1 MPAIFSSLKDKSFLS
16 FTFNGVDV
24 NSLGLAVV
32 SNGDR
37 YSLSLQPTFTN
48 SFSTIPGKIGSF
60 YWGTQIT
67 GKSISIALATDCMD
81 YRDYMN
87 AVQLFKP
94 GNYGKFSFAQTDF
107 CESYALV
114 QSVSQF
120 SFIPFESEKTV
131 NGIKFNDTIFK
142 GNMTLSFFFP
152 DPYFYGKE
160 SVGNYIDDHVNQPWA
175 LASGLPFKNKVGT
188 YQNLFL
194 QNGQLLNAQPTIT
207 KYYCYNAGNAQ
218 AKVDFRFT
226 DSFSVSSNEVSWTDY
241 KVEKLIVSKPRM
253 FRDIDYTL
261 SLLTTYESSFAQ
273 NKVQI
278 LDDMRDTLDSALKSE
293 LTGIVLATG
302 GGLHWPT
309 VAQAKTAIAQIIT
322 GVDFSF
328 SINGYLRQSLMSAT
342 LMLHVFGQEIT
353 TQQTDVVENIEDSIN
368 GEYLVIEGSKGIG
381 ADGSI
386 TPQSITLNKN
396 PKKVEINFLNT
407 YGL

>member
-37 YSLSLQPTFTN
+37 YSSPLQPTFTN

-87 AVQLFKP
+87 MVQLFKP
-94 GNYGKFSFAQTDF
+94 GNYGKISFAQTDF
-107 CESYALV
+107 CESYALI

-120 SFIPFESEKTV
+120 SFIPFESEKIV
-131 NGIKFNDTIFK
+131 NKIKFKDTIFK

-160 SVGNYIDDHVNQPWA
+160 SIGNYIDDHINQPWA

-188 YQNLFL
+188 YRNLFL
-194 QNGQLLNAQPTIT
+194 QNGQLLNAQSTIT

-226 DSFSVSSNEVSWTDY
+226 DSFSVSSNKVTWTDY
-241 KVEKLIVSKPRM
+241 KAEKLIISEPRM

-273 NKVQI
+273 NKVKI
-278 LDDMRDTLDSALKSE
+278 LDEMRDTLDSVLKSE
-293 LTGIVLATG
+293 LIGIVLATG
-302 GGLHWPT
+302 SGLHWST
-309 VAQAKTAIAQIIT
+309 VSQAKTAIAQIIN

-342 LMLHVFGQEIT
+342 LMLHVFGQQIT
-353 TQQTDVVENIEDSIN
+353 TQQTSVVENIEDSIN

-381 ADGSI
+381 TDGSI

-407 YGL
+407 YNL